1 MDIEKFLRATNR
13 GEIVD
18 KGEVLNYIKT
28 FKKVIIWGAAALGK
42 SVGAYLLSQGIDFEE
57 YWDLRSDEIKELNG
71 KRIVKPFVAEYDRDT
86 TLLIYCISNLVINLV
101 IRKQLINKN
110 YFNNLPGFNLFM
122 AVLCPSDIK
131 CGLNME
137 ACRKSA
143 SCLKIYCGRMMAL
156 FAHERII
163 ANQEYPLH
171 IDGITLII
179 NQKCNLSCKHCTSY
193 MNAYSK
199 SDQINFHKD
208 DITRDIHNFMDS
220 IDSVASMTVI
230 GGEPFMHPDI
240 SEIMRVLLGYKNVGF
255 ISISTNGVYPIKPEQ
270 LLGLID
276 DRVVVA
282 FNNYLPS
289 LPDKMR
295 SIFDTN
301 VDLVKKSGA
310 HYSVGRYMPEWMVPT
325 TLYNVHLDIESMKE
339 KKKKCEGNEALRVA
353 THHQLKNGRLYPCD
367 YSNALHCLKI
377 ADYPNDYVDVSDIND
392 LRKRLYEHYNSEF
405 YYSCSHCRG
414 TLGPAGAS
422 AAQGK
427 LDFISIPSDVDKLSY
442 IPGKLP
448 VQGDKP

>member
-1 MDIEKFLRATNR
+1 MNIEKFLRATNR

-18 KGEVLNYIKT
+18 KGEILNYIKT

-71 KRIVKPFVAEYDRDT
+71 KRVVKPFMAEYDRDT
-86 TLLIYCISNLVINLV
+86 TLLVYCISNLVISGV
-101 IRKQLINKN
+101 IRKHLADNN
-110 YFNNLPGFNLFM
+110 YFNNLSGFNLFM

-131 CGLNME
+131 RGLNME
-137 ACRKSA
+137 SCIKSA
-143 SCLKIYCGRMMAL
+143 SCLKIYCSRMMTL
-156 FAHERII
+156 FAHERTV
-163 ANQEYPLH
+163 ADKEYPLH
-171 IDGITLII
+171 IDGITLVI

-199 SDQINFHKD
+199 SDQVNFPKD
-208 DITRDIHNFMDS
+208 DIIRDIHNFMS
-220 IDSVASMTVI
+220 SVDSVASMTVM

-240 SEIMRVLLGYKNVGF
+240 SEIMQALLGHKNIGF

-270 LLGLID
+270 LPGLLD

-289 LPDKMR
+289 LPAKLQ
-295 SIFDTN
+295 SVFDAN
-301 VDLVKKSGA
+301 VDIVKKSGA
-310 HYSVGRYMPEWMVPT
+310 HYSVGRYMPEWRIPS
-325 TLYNVHLDIESMKE
+325 TLYNVHLDFESMKE
-339 KKKKCEGNEALRVA
+339 KKKKCDGNDALRVA

-367 YSNALHCLKI
+367 FSNALHCLKV
-377 ADYPNDYVDVSDIND
+377 ADYPNDYVYVSDVND
-392 LRKRLYEHYNSEF
+392 LRKRLYEHYHAD
-405 YYSCSHCRG
+405 YYFSCGHCRG

-427 LDFISIPSDVDKLSY
+427 LDFIIAPPDVDKLSY
-442 IPGKLP
+442 IPGEL
-448 VQGDKP
+448 